1 MNEKKKQAFE
11 QLFST
16 LDERHEINGAVLAAE
31 NGRILYQGSFGAAEL
46 KTKRMLNDQSVFE
59 LASVSKPFTA
69 LGVIILEQQGKLR
82 YDDMI
87 ERWLPDFPYPG
98 ITIRHLLH
106 HTSGLPDYMELF
118 LTHWDRD
125 RIAVNQDVINMLKQ
139 HKPDAYFPLG
149 KEWLYSNTGYVV
161 LAVIIEIVSG
171 MSFAEFMKQAVFHP
185 LRMHDTRIYNRRL
198 SKENIPN
205 YAYGYVYDVHSG
217 EYVLPDELEETDYV
231 VFLDGIQGDGT
242 VNSAIRDLYLFDQA
256 FYTEE
261 IIGKESKD
269 QAFTP
274 GYWNEEE
281 QFGYGFGWMIQNSPQ
296 KGKVIS
302 HDGGWPG
309 YSTLMIRYIDQNKT
323 LIYLSNM
330 EQSYQFEQAVIA
342 AAVNILFDQ
351 PYVIPKRPADQKK
364 ADIDPAI
371 YSRFTGN
378 YSFQDDTH
386 ASVAVKENRLYLT
399 IDGQTPFELFP
410 MTETRYFV
418 RALPLEIEFAGDKA
432 QTAPHFVLYQDGT
445 EETAVRID

>member
-1 MNEKKKQAFE
+1 MNDKKKQAFE

-16 LDERHEINGAVLAAE
+16 LDGRHEINGAVLAAE
-31 NGRILYQGSFGAAEL
+31 NGRILYQGSFGTAEL
-46 KTKRMLNDQSVFE
+46 ETNRMLNDQSVFE

-69 LGVIILEQQGKLR
+69 LGVIILEQEGKLR

-106 HTSGLPDYMELF
+106 HTSGLPDYIELF
-118 LTHWDRD
+118 LKHWDRNK
-125 RIAVNQDVINMLKQ
+125 IAVNQDVMNMLKR
-139 HKPDAYFPLG
+139 HKPDVYFPPNKG
-149 KEWLYSNTGYVV
+149 WLYSNTGYVV

-198 SKENIPN
+198 SKETIPN

-242 VNSAIRDLYLFDQA
+242 VNSAIKDLYLFDQA
-256 FYTEE
+256 LYTEE
-261 IIGKESKD
+261 IISKESKD

-281 QFGYGFGWMIQNSPQ
+281 QFGYGFGWMIRNSSE
-296 KGKVIS
+296 KGKMIS

-309 YSTLMIRYIDQNKT
+309 YSSLMLRYIDQNKT

-330 EQSYQFEQAVIA
+330 EQSDQFEQVVIE
-342 AAVNILFDQ
+342 AAVNILSDQ

-364 ADIDPAI
+364 ADIDPAV
-371 YSRFTGN
+371 YSRFIGN
-378 YSFQDDTH
+378 YSFQDGTY
-386 ASVAVKENRLYLT
+386 AAVTVRENRLYIT

-418 RALPLEIEFAGDKA
+418 RALPIEIEFAGDKA
-432 QTAPHFVLYQDGT
+432 QTASHFVLYQDAT
-445 EETAVRID
+445 EETALRID

>member
-1 MNEKKKQAFE
+1 MMDKKKQAFE

-16 LDERHEINGAVLAAE
+16 LDGRHEINGAVLAAE
-31 NGRILYQGSFGAAEL
+31 NGRILYQGSFGTAEL
-46 KTKRMLNDQSVFE
+46 ETNRMLNDRSVFE

-69 LGVIILEQQGKLR
+69 LGIMKLEQQGELR

-87 ERWLPDFPYPG
+87 EQWLPDFPYPG

-125 RIAVNQDVINMLKQ
+125 RIAVNQDVIDMLKQ
-139 HKPDAYFPLG
+139 HKPDAYFPPG
-149 KEWLYSNTGYVV
+149 KGWLYSNTGYVV
-161 LAVIIEIVSG
+161 LAVMIEIVSG
-171 MSFAEFMKQAVFHP
+171 MSFAEFMQQAVFHP
-185 LRMHDTRIYNRRL
+185 LRMNDTRVYNRRL

-217 EYVLPDELEETDYV
+217 EYVLPDELEETNYV

-242 VNSAIRDLYLFDQA
+242 VNSTIGDLYLFDQA
-256 FYTEE
+256 LYTEE
-261 IIGKESKD
+261 IISKETKD

-281 QFGYGFGWMIQNSPQ
+281 HFGYGFGWMIQNSSQ
-296 KGKVIS
+296 KGKVVS

-309 YSTLMIRYIDQNKT
+309 YSTLMIRYIDHNKT

-330 EQSYQFEQAVIA
+330 EQPYQFEQAVIA

-351 PYVIPKRPADQKK
+351 PYEIPKRPADQKK

-371 YSRFTGN
+371 YSRFIGD

-432 QTAPHFVLYQDGT
+432 QAASHFVLYQDGT
-445 EETAVRID
+445 EETALRID